1 MRESNLFKHFHQWKS
16 WALAKS
22 KAVAE
27 SFRRSP
33 AWEPAS
39 RVGWNFYEITVSVLP
54 YILGAQMLVD
64 IFLKKW
70 GWLCFAA
77 IVSVLLAVASFM
89 LHRIRRLRIDLEVK
103 YRKML
108 QADNQCLLEEN
119 RKLKNVAL
127 SAVAIKLSI
136 EHGIKPNL
144 EPLTRYLDAFSPE
157 EKPGTSSAN

>member
-1 MRESNLFKHFHQWKS
+1 MKGSGQWIVISGQWKS

-22 KAVAE
+22 KTVAE

-39 RVGWNFYEITVSVLP
+39 RIGWSFYEITVSVLP
-54 YILGAQMLVD
+54 YILGAQMLMD

-70 GWLCFAA
+70 GWVCFAA

-103 YRKML
+103 FREMLEAEIQNLRK
-108 QADNQCLLEEN
+108 EN
-119 RKLKNVAL
+119 SKLKNRESVAKD
-127 SAVAIKLSI
+127 I
-136 EHGIKPNL
+136 
-144 EPLTRYLDAFSPE
+144 DALFSKE
-157 EKPGTSSAN
+157 NWGSSN

>member
-1 MRESNLFKHFHQWKS
+1 MKGSGQWIVISGQWKS

-22 KAVAE
+22 KTVAE

-39 RVGWNFYEITVSVLP
+39 RIGWNFYEITVSVLP
-54 YILGAQMLVD
+54 YILGAQMLMD

-70 GWLCFAA
+70 GWVCFAA

-103 YRKML
+103 FREMLEAEIQNLRK
-108 QADNQCLLEEN
+108 EN
-119 RKLKNVAL
+119 SKLKNRESVAKD
-127 SAVAIKLSI
+127 I
-136 EHGIKPNL
+136 
-144 EPLTRYLDAFSPE
+144 DALFSKE
-157 EKPGTSSAN
+157 NWGSSN